1 MIIELPREMEM
12 QWKDIASAQGVSVS
26 QYLELL
32 VAETNIRRQQLTE
45 FRTAIKERMASL
57 ETGDRADGEAI
68 MARLIAEL
76 APR

>member
-1 MIIELPREMEM
+1 MTIELPREMEM
-12 QWKDIASAQGVSVS
+12 QLRDTASAQGVSVS

-32 VAETNIRRQQLTE
+32 VAETNLRRQQLAE
-45 FRTAIKERMASL
+45 FRTAITERMASL
-57 ETGDRADGEAI
+57 EAGDRTDGEAI

>member
-1 MIIELPREMEM
+1 MTIELPRETEM
-12 QWKDIASAQGVSVS
+12 QLRDTASAQGVSVS
-26 QYLELL
+26 QYPELL
-32 VAETNIRRQQLTE
+32 AAETNLRRQQLAE
-45 FRTAIKERMASL
+45 FRTAIKERLASL